1 MISSVNRIEITI
13 TRTEVEALLLE
24 ANLIK
29 NIQPKFNIR
38 LKDDKSY
45 AYVLLKSN
53 HNFPQIS
60 KFRGKKNNDG
70 FYFGPFPSSN
80 LIHKTINSL
89 SKAFLIRTC
98 TDNYFS
104 QRTRPCLQY
113 QIKRCSAPCVGLID
127 KEKYMKQVNE
137 AKNFLNGRSDKIQ
150 KIYEKQME
158 EASNKLD
165 YETAALLRDKI
176 KALSFI
182 RFNNNFKYNNL
193 IDTDIITIENYE
205 DYKCIQ
211 ICFIRSGINLGDLSI
226 LPDNSNEESN
236 KKILEV
242 FISQFYLKHKPP
254 RQILISDLPTNF
266 KTLKNFL
273 ENIRKS
279 KIDFIKPIKGE
290 NLNLVNLVKKNAI
303 EFLKRLYLKN
313 KSQKKL
319 FNDLALTLDFD
330 TQIKRIEIYD
340 NSHIQGKNAV
350 GAMVVA
356 NLEGFVKSQ
365 YRKYNIKS
373 DDNFDTNSRNDVAM
387 MKQVIYRRFA
397 KNISE
402 NFLENFPQLIIIDGG
417 RGQLNAVYSV
427 LKELNLNDIKLIGI
441 SKNKKR
447 NSGMEKIHQID
458 KEAFSLPNSNHV
470 MKFLQRLRDE
480 AHRFAINTHRISRN
494 RSNFKSPLDEIP
506 EIGPKRKK
514 SLLLHFGSAKDVAT
528 ANLIELEK
536 VDGISKKNALQIFEW
551 FNSN

>member
-1 MISSVNRIEITI
+1 
-13 TRTEVEALLLE
+13 
-24 ANLIK
+24 
-29 NIQPKFNIR
+29 
-38 LKDDKSY
+38 
-45 AYVLLKSN
+45 
-53 HNFPQIS
+53 
-60 KFRGKKNNDG
+60 
-70 FYFGPFPSSN
+70 
-80 LIHKTINSL
+80 
-89 SKAFLIRTC
+89 
-98 TDNYFS
+98 
-104 QRTRPCLQY
+104 
-113 QIKRCSAPCVGLID
+113 
-127 KEKYMKQVNE
+127 
-137 AKNFLNGRSDKIQ
+137 
-150 KIYEKQME
+150 ME

-182 RFNNNFKYNNL
+182 RSNNNFKYNNL
-193 IDTDIITIENYE
+193 IDTDIITLENYE

-254 RQILISDLPTNF
+254 RQIFISDLPTNF

-303 EFLKRLYLKN
+303 ESLKRLYLKN

-387 MKQVIYRRFA
+387 MKQVIYRRFT